1 MKIKVLTFGALTE
14 VLNKE
19 FDMEAD
25 DTESLLALLTAKH
38 GALAGRSL
46 LIAVNNIVVNCNVSL
61 KENDVVAL
69 MPPYSGG

>member
-14 VLNKE
+14 ILDKE
-19 FDMEAD
+19 FHAEAY
-25 DTESLLALLTAKH
+25 DTESLMDSLAARH

-46 LIAVNNIVVNCNVSL
+46 LIAVNNVVVKGNVPL
-61 KENDVVAL
+61 KKNDVVAL

>member
-19 FDMEAD
+19 FDMEAI
-25 DTESLLALLTAKH
+25 DTESLLALLIAKH
-38 GALAGRSL
+38 SALAGRSL
-46 LIAVNNIVVNCNVSL
+46 LIAVNNVVVNSNVSL